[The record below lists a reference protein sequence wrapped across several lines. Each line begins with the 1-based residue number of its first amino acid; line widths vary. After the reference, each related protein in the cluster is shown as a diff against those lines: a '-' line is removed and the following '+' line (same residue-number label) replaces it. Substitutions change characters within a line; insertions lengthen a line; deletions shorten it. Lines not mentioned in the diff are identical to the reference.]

1 MTRFRV
7 WIRIAL
13 FIVTIG
19 LLAIGLFGQRASWAV
34 AGQDVE
40 RQTVPTRT
48 PTPAPV
54 TPTVPPPPP
63 TNTSVPAA
71 PTVTPTSTVVE
82 TTVVAVTSSPVVL
95 PEAGSNIG
103 VWNAGLILLLS
114 GALLMLV
121 SRRTRREGRR

>member
-7 WIRIAL
+7 WTRIVL
-13 FIVTIG
+13 FVVTIG
-19 LLAIGLFGQRASWAV
+19 LLGIGLFGQGASWAV
-34 AGQDVE
+34 TGQDVE

-63 TNTSVPAA
+63 TNTLAPAA
-71 PTVTPTSTVVE
+71 PTVTPTNTVVA
-82 TTVVAVTSSPVVL
+82 TTAVAVTSSPVIL
-95 PEAGSNIG
+95 PEAGSN
-103 VWNAGLILLLS
+103 VVMWNTGLILLLG

-121 SRRTRREGRR
+121 SRRLHRQG